1 MDTTASFVRGATPT
15 ITVTVDHDL
24 SGLHV
29 VVALRGTGAYVERVV
44 EPVTSDGGC
53 TLALTLT
60 QEESLAFFPGRV
72 TVEVERHSERPRH
85 HRRAPAPTAA
95 RRCGPWP
102 PRRTTGTCGPSW
114 WCPNCGHRIWEHRVI
129 PRRTNEQGK

>member
-29 VVALRGTGAYVERVV
+29 VVALLGTRVYMERVV
-44 EPVTSDGGC
+44 EPVTVYGGC

-60 QEESLAFFPGRV
+60 QDESLAFSPGRV
-72 TVEVERHSERPRH
+72 TVEVKAYDASTRSVIARGHALIEVKPTIIN
-85 HRRAPAPTAA
+85 HRLPD
-95 RRCGPWP
+95 
-102 PRRTTGTCGPSW
+102 
-114 WCPNCGHRIWEHRVI
+114 
-129 PRRTNEQGK
+129 

>member
-15 ITVTVDHDL
+15 ITVTVDYDL

-53 TLALTLT
+53 TLAITLT
-60 QEESLAFFPGRV
+60 QEESLAFFPGSV
-72 TVEVERHSERPRH
+72 TVEVKAYDASTGSVIASGHATIGVE
-85 HRRAPAPTAA
+85 PTII
-95 RRCGPWP
+95 
-102 PRRTTGTCGPSW
+102 
-114 WCPNCGHRIWEHRVI
+114 GHKLPE
-129 PRRTNEQGK
+129 

>member
-24 SGLHV
+24 SGLYT
-29 VVALRGTGAYVERVV
+29 VVALREGTGAYVERVV

-60 QEESLAFFPGRV
+60 QEESLAFFPGSV
-72 TVEVERHSERPRH
+72 TVEVKAYDASTGSVIASGHATIGVE
-85 HRRAPAPTAA
+85 PTII
-95 RRCGPWP
+95 
-102 PRRTTGTCGPSW
+102 
-114 WCPNCGHRIWEHRVI
+114 GHTLPE
-129 PRRTNEQGK
+129 

>member
-15 ITVTVDHDL
+15 ITVTVDNDL

-60 QEESLAFFPGRV
+60 QEESLAFRPGSV
-72 TVEVERHSERPRH
+72 TVEVKAYDASTGSVIASGHATIGVE
-85 HRRAPAPTAA
+85 PTIIDHKL
-95 RRCGPWP
+95 P
-102 PRRTTGTCGPSW
+102 
-114 WCPNCGHRIWEHRVI
+114 E
-129 PRRTNEQGK
+129 

>member
-29 VVALRGTGAYVERVV
+29 VVALLGTRVYMERVV

-60 QEESLAFFPGRV
+60 QDESLAFSPGRV
-72 TVEVERHSERPRH
+72 TVEVKAYDASTGSVIASGHALIEVK
-85 HRRAPAPTAA
+85 PTIINHTL
-95 RRCGPWP
+95 P
-102 PRRTTGTCGPSW
+102 
-114 WCPNCGHRIWEHRVI
+114 E
-129 PRRTNEQGK
+129 

>member
-1 MDTTASFVRGATPT
+1 MDTTASFVRGATTT

-24 SGLHV
+24 SGRLV

-60 QEESLAFFPGRV
+60 QEESLAFFPGSV
-72 TVEVERHSERPRH
+72 TVEVKAYDASTGSVIASGHATIGVE
-85 HRRAPAPTAA
+85 PTII
-95 RRCGPWP
+95 
-102 PRRTTGTCGPSW
+102 
-114 WCPNCGHRIWEHRVI
+114 GHTLPE
-129 PRRTNEQGK
+129 

>member
-24 SGLHV
+24 GGLHV
-29 VVALRGTGAYVERVV
+29 VVALRGTVAYVERVV

-60 QEESLAFFPGRV
+60 QEESLAFNPGSV
-72 TVEVERHSERPRH
+72 TVEVKAYDASTGSVIASGHATIGVE
-85 HRRAPAPTAA
+85 PTII
-95 RRCGPWP
+95 
-102 PRRTTGTCGPSW
+102 
-114 WCPNCGHRIWEHRVI
+114 GHTLPE
-129 PRRTNEQGK
+129 